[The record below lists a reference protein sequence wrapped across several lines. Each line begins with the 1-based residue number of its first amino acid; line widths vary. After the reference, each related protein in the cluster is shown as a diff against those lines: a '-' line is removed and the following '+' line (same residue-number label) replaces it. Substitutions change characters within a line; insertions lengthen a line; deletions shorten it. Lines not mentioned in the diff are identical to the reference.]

1 MDQKDKKLCGTFQYV
16 RTFTH
21 HTDHTGGD
29 PGQFREGCHG
39 KIGDTAWK
47 GKADTA
53 FLWNAKESKTL
64 VEIATEKVTVR
75 IAKNNG
81 AVCFYNEK
89 KQLLLAEKAEKPRFQ
104 EGRRN
109 WTFFDWEKSEHL
121 KAKGLLAAD
130 FMDVTAKAKYIS
142 HGGKKLRMP
151 LVISEKGYGLAVAS
165 KGTVLFCGIRTFEPY
180 IMAEGSQSDYYFISE
195 KNREKLVEIYQK
207 TLTLQPKF

>member
-53 FLWNAKESKTL
+53 FTWSAKESKML

-89 KQLLLAEKAEKPRFQ
+89 KQLLLTEKAEEPRFQ
-104 EGRRN
+104 EGGCN
-109 WTFFDWEKSEHL
+109 WTFLNGKSPN
-121 KAKGLLAAD
+121 
-130 FMDVTAKAKYIS
+130 I
-142 HGGKKLRMP
+142 
-151 LVISEKGYGLAVAS
+151 
-165 KGTVLFCGIRTFEPY
+165 
-180 IMAEGSQSDYYFISE
+180 
-195 KNREKLVEIYQK
+195 
-207 TLTLQPKF
+207 